1 MKLGLEESRATHD
14 SGSQQARVW
23 TERWV
28 ADWMFC
34 PNCGSQILSQF
45 PANSPM
51 ADFFCPACSDQYE
64 VKAKNGKSFGKSV
77 ADLFEDTAPSNT
89 SYSVLSHR

>member
-1 MKLGLEESRATHD
+1 MKLGFEESQAAYD

-34 PNCGSQILSQF
+34 PNCGAARLSQF
-45 PANSPM
+45 PANSPL
-51 ADFFCPACSDQYE
+51 ADFFCPECSDQYE
-64 VKAKNGKSFGKSV
+64 VKAKNGKVEASRVSRRRFSLSQAIISRSCV
-77 ADLFEDTAPSNT
+77 AA
-89 SYSVLSHR
+89 